1 MNNSP
6 SSLKPFFANPA
17 RIIVRCVAAPLF
29 GAAALL
35 STHAIAQTN
44 QYQQGNRV
52 ATSAAYNPQII
63 DPGIA
68 NAWGIAI
75 RPAGLGGHFWVTA
88 NGNGSSNQFVGDVG
102 GRPLSSD
109 ALAYVQVAGPGNQ
122 PGAGTPTG
130 VVFNSSGQFKV
141 TQTPTSGANLN
152 SITAPAKFL
161 FATDNGVIS
170 GWTERTNAASPSGFD
185 WPLVSTAV
193 IDRSAQGSQFFGIGL
208 SRTGRLYA
216 ADFGVDPA
224 LRVYD
229 GDYNEVGSF
238 RYPVQNGTGTTPGYW
253 VPFNVQV
260 LENEGRESVW
270 VTYAK
275 SKPDETDRTRIYA
288 GEEDA
293 GTGNGLLAELSL
305 HGQLIRSCDGAG
317 LLNAPWGLAVAP
329 SNFGAAS
336 NQLLVSNFGDGTIV
350 GFNLNNCNAGDYL
363 RDNKN
368 EAVAIEGI
376 WGLQFGNGA
385 SLGEANRLYFAA
397 GPEDE
402 TAGLFGYLSASDNA
416 AAVPL
421 PSTAA
426 LLLPAIALFLKRKA
440 KRVEAV

>member
-1 MNNSP
+1 MKNTARSTKRL
-6 SSLKPFFANPA
+6 SLLG
-17 RIIVRCVAAPLF
+17 I
-29 GAAALL
+29 AALL
-35 STHAIAQTN
+35 SANLAAQTN
-44 QYQQGNRV
+44 QYQQVNLV

-63 DPGIA
+63 DPAIT

-102 GRPLSSD
+102 GRPLATD
-109 ALAYVQVAGPGNQ
+109 ALAYMQVAGPGNQ
-122 PGAGTPTG
+122 PVTGTPTG
-130 VVFNSSGQFKV
+130 AVFNNSGQFKV
-141 TQTPTSGANLN
+141 TQNPTLGANLN
-152 SITAPAKFL
+152 AITAPAKFL

-170 GWTERTNAASPSGFD
+170 GWTERVNAASPTGFD

-208 SRTGRLYA
+208 SRTGRLY
-216 ADFGVDPA
+216 DEYFGTDPA

-229 GDYNEVGSF
+229 CQYNELTSF
-238 RYPVQNGTGTTPGYW
+238 RYPVANGTGTAPGDW

-260 LENEGRESVW
+260 LENAGRESVW
-270 VTYAK
+270 VAYAK
-275 SKPDETDRTRIYA
+275 SKADETDPTRIYP
-288 GEEDA
+288 GEEA
-293 GTGNGLLAELSL
+293 TGAGNGLIAEFSL
-305 HGQLIRSCDGAG
+305 DGQLIRSCDGRG
-317 LLNAPWGLAVAP
+317 LLNAPWGFAIAP

-350 GFNLNNCNAGDYL
+350 GFDVNTCNAVDYL
-363 RDNKN
+363 RLGNN
-368 EAVAIEGI
+368 EVLAIEGI

-402 TAGLFGYLSASDNA
+402 KAGLFGYLSAADNA

-421 PSTAA
+421 PATIWI
-426 LLLPAIALFLKRKA
+426 LLPAIALLMKRKTI
-440 KRVEAV
+440 RLGTS